1 MQEAYDNL
9 VKSPRQGD
17 NEFVQLLALLERVFS
32 DLEKR
37 NGGGVVS
44 LRQYRQHFDNPSI
57 KADMPKSRITV
68 AEVCVFYNIL
78 WQQISEQQTDAIF
91 INDEVNLEEICSCVL
106 KMKEALRGFDRAI
119 AYIERSFDEYD
130 LDHSGTL
137 DREEFQVLVEEPTLV
152 RKLQTVGFDTDEF
165 AKIFQVLDEEG
176 MGQVSMEQVAEG
188 FMCIRDSSFA
198 ARRGVKLLQRH
209 YQKIGGKSKGNLNK
223 EQVLAT
229 FDAPAVSEKLTS
241 MNLTVPDWSTMFEE
255 LDLDASGDLDWEE
268 IGDGMFTFWQNNWRL
283 R

>member
-1 MQEAYDNL
+1 
-9 VKSPRQGD
+9 
-17 NEFVQLLALLERVFS
+17 
-32 DLEKR
+32 
-37 NGGGVVS
+37 
-44 LRQYRQHFDNPSI
+44 
-57 KADMPKSRITV
+57 
-68 AEVCVFYNIL
+68 
-78 WQQISEQQTDAIF
+78 
-91 INDEVNLEEICSCVL
+91 
-106 KMKEALRGFDRAI
+106 
-119 AYIERSFDEYD
+119 
-130 LDHSGTL
+130 
-137 DREEFQVLVEEPTLV
+137 
-152 RKLQTVGFDTDEF
+152 
-165 AKIFQVLDEEG
+165 